1 MTERLERE
9 FQAKLIK
16 RLKALFPG
24 CLIVKNDTG
33 YLQGIPDLTV
43 FYKDRWVILEVK
55 RSKNETPRPNQEY
68 YIDRLNEMSYAAFV
82 YPENL
87 EEVLN
92 EIQRSFS
99 A

>member
-55 RSKNETPRPNQEY
+55 RSENETPRPNQEY